1 MEVIQTSR
9 GWIEK
14 FKKRIGIH
22 SIICYGETPTSDAK
36 AAEAFVGE
44 FKKLMDE
51 EGYLPLQVF
60 NYAETVVFWKKMSE
74 RIFITVEEMKMP
86 RSQACER

>member
-51 EGYLPLQVF
+51 EGYLPL
-60 NYAETVVFWKKMSE
+60 
-74 RIFITVEEMKMP
+74 
-86 RSQACER
+86 